1 MNKDFLIKYL
11 KTDSPSTYEKEAQQ
25 AWCDRIREI
34 NPSANIKSDVYG
46 NVYLYINGTGYMNQ
60 KVVID
65 AHADEIG
72 WVIKSID
79 DNGFIY
85 LSRNGGV
92 DSEISPGTAVKIL
105 TDTKKVKGFFGWIPI
120 HLKDR
125 NNSPKPTIDNTWIDI
140 GATSKK
146 EVEEMG
152 VDVGNYVV
160 VDRDPEIIND
170 KYVCSKA
177 IDDKIGGFILSEV
190 YEKLIKEEIVLPY
203 DLYIVNSVQE
213 EVGLRGAT
221 MITETIKPDIA
232 ICFDVC
238 FDTNTPML
246 DKKNHGDYKM
256 DDKLVLRQGNDV
268 HPMFLKSMKEIAKN
282 YDFDYKLAVDPGGG
296 TNTFSY
302 YKSNGGVVAGTV
314 SIPIRYMHT
323 PNEMASLAS
332 IEEVIEYYIA
342 LLQNIEEKDEYKFI

>member
-1 MNKDFLIKYL
+1 MNKDFLLKYL
-11 KTDSPSTYEKEAQQ
+11 RTDSPSTYEKEAQE
-25 AWCDRIREI
+25 AWYKRIKEI
-34 NPSANIKSDVYG
+34 NPNANIKSDVYG
-46 NVYLYINGTGYMNQ
+46 NLFLLVKGTGKMNQ

-79 DNGFIY
+79 ENGFIY

-92 DSEISPGTAVKIL
+92 DPEISPGTSIKIL
-105 TDTKKVKGFFGWIPI
+105 TDDKKVKGFFGWMPI

-125 NNSPKPTIDNTWIDI
+125 EKSPKPTIDNTWIDV
-140 GATSKK
+140 GATTRK

-152 VDVGNYVV
+152 VEVGNFVV

-190 YEKLIKEEIVLPY
+190 YEQLIQERIILPY

-246 DKKNHGDYKM
+246 DKKKHGDYKM

-268 HPMFLKSMKEIAKN
+268 HTNFLKSMKVIAKN

-296 TNTFSY
+296 TNTFAY
-302 YKSNGGVVAGTV
+302 YRSNGGVVAGTV

-332 IEEVIEYYIA
+332 IEEVINYYIA